1 MSQLF
6 KIGFLTADY
15 GRPGEAN
22 PPPSILW
29 YYANL
34 VTVPSVSD
42 APAARETHEQLC
54 ITLLEKALEHNSVVF
69 KALVAD
75 TFLLL
80 KGPFYTT
87 FFACELF
94 VLFSFRDWTRTGTHH
109 TELVREWVSSE
120 GKLVEAEFFART
132 LSHFKVCSFL
142 VAFPLPHSE
151 RVAWPLCVPCVMLLA
166 PDTSFLHSG
175 EGVDGGVQPAVA
187 TAECCGW
194 QTASISLWRGASLL
208 GIPALLAQNHRNL
221 QKHSTLGGKL
231 LQKKTYTKQKQLNTT
246 HHFSHF
252 FQPICELG
260 TKCLT
265 RLNTYPVFQ
274 SGELIKT
281 VLSIASI
288 LIQDTNE

>member
-1 MSQLF
+1 VMSQLF

-94 VLFSFRDWTRTGTHH
+94 VLFSFRD
-109 TELVREWVSSE
+109 
-120 GKLVEAEFFART
+120 
-132 LSHFKVCSFL
+132 
-142 VAFPLPHSE
+142 
-151 RVAWPLCVPCVMLLA
+151 
-166 PDTSFLHSG
+166 
-175 EGVDGGVQPAVA
+175 
-187 TAECCGW
+187 
-194 QTASISLWRGASLL
+194 
-208 GIPALLAQNHRNL
+208 
-221 QKHSTLGGKL
+221 
-231 LQKKTYTKQKQLNTT
+231 
-246 HHFSHF
+246 
-252 FQPICELG
+252 
-260 TKCLT
+260 
-265 RLNTYPVFQ
+265 
-274 SGELIKT
+274 
-281 VLSIASI
+281 
-288 LIQDTNE
+288 